1 MSIAAMTPP
10 VIDAHIHLWD
20 TNRLDYPWLANVP
33 SINRPFL
40 PRDYDQ
46 ARGGVPVEAMVF
58 VQCECRP
65 DQYREELAWVQ
76 SLADGD
82 PRLQAIVPW
91 APLEDG
97 RAVETALRDMAADP
111 RVKGVRRIIEFE
123 EDLDFCIRPDFI
135 DGVRLLGEVGLH
147 CELTVGPRN
156 FPNVMKLV
164 EAGGETRFIL
174 DHIGCPNI
182 KEGRMQPWRDYL
194 RVFAASGPHPCKL
207 SNLVCNADLE
217 RWTIDDLRP
226 FADAVIEEF
235 GPDRIIWA
243 SDWPHALRASSWQ
256 RWFESALE
264 LTAGLGVVA
273 QRKIFHDNAKSFY
286 RL

>member
-1 MSIAAMTPP
+1 MKI
-10 VIDAHIHLWD
+10 IDAHIHLWD
-20 TNRLDYPWLANVP
+20 IGHLDYSWLANVP
-33 SINRPFL
+33 AINRTYL
-40 PRDYDQ
+40 LSDYE
-46 ARGGVPVEAMVF
+46 EACGDTAIEAVVF

-65 DQYREELAWVQ
+65 DQYRDELAWVQ
-76 SLADGD
+76 SLADRD
-82 PRLQAIVPW
+82 SRLKAIVPW

-97 RAVETALRDMAADP
+97 EAVGEALRAIAADP

-123 EDLDFCIRPDFI
+123 EDLDFCVRPGFVR
-135 DGVRLLGEVGLH
+135 GVQLLGEVGLH

-164 EAGGETRFIL
+164 EASPGTKFIL

-182 KEGRMQPWRDYL
+182 AEGRLQPWKDYL
-194 RVFAASGPHPCKL
+194 RAFASSGTHPCKF

-217 RWTIDDLRP
+217 NWTIDDLRP
-226 FADAVIEEF
+226 FADAVIEIF

-256 RWFESALE
+256 RWFETAQAL
-264 LTAGLGVVA
+264 TFGLGGDV
-273 QRKIFHDNAKSFY
+273 QQKIFHDNAARFY
-286 RL
+286 QI